1 MSRAGKHIFGAR
13 DVKYKFGAK
22 TGKHKLRARAGK
34 YKSGSRASKYKLG
47 SEPGVGWGA
56 TARVGGREIQIP
68 VKVLIFN
75 RNKRSIS
82 K

>member
-47 SEPGVGWGA
+47 SEPGVG
-56 TARVGGREIQIP
+56 GREIQIP